1 MGGTEILKQQ
11 QDNFQLENILLL
23 FSIYT
28 ILRIEWLRYAH
39 LAHYCKIL

>member
-1 MGGTEILKQQ
+1 MGVGQKSKQQ

-39 LAHYCKIL
+39 LALL